1 MSLFDR
7 VVGDSTD
14 YPDGGH
20 IGGHRLAAWFHEIA
34 GGSGQ
39 LGSNLAQRKQA
50 FIDYYGLDATEQS
63 QLDTLVTW
71 FQAATNKAYFLS
83 TIEVCTVLGQGGIT
97 GYLTQTDFNDR
108 LQEARD
114 QAGF

>member
-1 MSLFDR
+1 MSLFGR
-7 VVGDSTD
+7 IVNTGETPAVES
-14 YPDGGH
+14 
-20 IGGHRLAAWFHEIA
+20 IGGHRLTAWFHEIA
-34 GGSGQ
+34 GDSGQ
-39 LGSNLAQRKQA
+39 LGNNLAQRKQA
-50 FIDYYGLDATEQS
+50 FIDEYSLDAAEQS

-83 TIEVCTVLGQGGIT
+83 TIEACTVMGQAGII

-114 QAGF
+114 QVGF

>member
-7 VVGDSTD
+7 VVGDSST
-14 YPDGGH
+14 YPKGQF
-20 IGGHRLAAWFHEIA
+20 IGGHKLAAWFHEIA
-34 GGSGQ
+34 GDSGQ
-39 LGSNLAQRKQA
+39 LGNNLAQRKQA
-50 FIDYYGLDATEQS
+50 FIDYYGLDVTEQS

-83 TIEVCTVLGQGGIT
+83 TIEMCTVMGQAGIT
-97 GYLTQTDFNDR
+97 GYLTQIDFNDR